1 MKGYI
6 KLDAERFKER
16 NLIVNMNRL
25 SQDTHISYPSILK
38 YVNRGQN
45 DYDVKTFS
53 GEVLFA
59 ILTTGLGFTPL
70 ELLDMTFGDI
80 FDIVEG
86 DEVPS

>member
-6 KLDAERFKER
+6 KLDARFFKEKK
-16 NLIVNMNRL
+16 LVVNMNRL

-53 GEVLFA
+53 GEVLYA
-59 ILTTGLGFTPL
+59 ILTAGLGITPP
-70 ELLDMTFGDI
+70 ELMNMTFGDI

-86 DEVPS
+86 DEVAA

>member
-16 NLIVNMNRL
+16 NLIINMNRL

-53 GEVLFA
+53 GEVLYA
-59 ILTTGLGFTPL
+59 ILTAGLGYTPL
-70 ELLDMTFGDI
+70 ELLDVTFGDI

-86 DEVPS
+86 DKVAP

>member
-25 SQDTHISYPSILK
+25 SQDTHISYPTILK
-38 YVNRGQN
+38 YVNRGN
-45 DYDVKTFS
+45 SDYDVKVFS
-53 GEVLFA
+53 GEVLYA
-59 ILTTGLGFTPL
+59 ILISGLGFTPL
-70 ELLDMTFGDI
+70 ELLDMTFGDV

-86 DEVPS
+86 DEVKT